1 LASGQ
6 PDAPTEIQS
15 YYYMR
20 GIDGRLSGDVAK
32 DNQPESRQKNLSAQ
46 ESVPIEA
53 TEVLNH
59 SDYLRRLA
67 RKLKEANARWQRED
81 HDDLGIR
88 AIGLLG
94 SDTYDKL
101 MILRALRPQFSNAV
115 FFTNNYDAR
124 FERRDDWGDTHN
136 LIIASPFGSALPE
149 TYIEGM
155 HIPPFRD
162 TNQTSMYVGTLVA
175 TGRMTKE

>member
-1 LASGQ
+1 MGTTFADLASGQ

-20 GIDGRLSGDVAK
+20 GIDGRLPGDVAK

-53 TEVLNH
+53 TEGLNH

-101 MILRALRPQFSNAV
+101 MILRALRPQFATLSSSP
-115 FFTNNYDAR
+115 
-124 FERRDDWGDTHN
+124 
-136 LIIASPFGSALPE
+136 IIMTRTLSAATIGMLP
-149 TYIEGM
+149 TI
-155 HIPPFRD
+155 
-162 TNQTSMYVGTLVA
+162 
-175 TGRMTKE
+175 